1 MNTSIV
7 GSDKKFETQNLLNL
21 SDDELDR
28 SLKSLVKKEN
38 EVLSEILLH
47 ICEVDLRKLYLK
59 RSFGSLY
66 DYLTQYMGYS
76 SGPAQR
82 RIDAARLSKEV
93 PSLIEDLKAGH
104 LNLSQVSL
112 VQQFIRQKQMSDRK
126 RACGS
131 EPASNSNLFA
141 SNDRKSLCTI
151 QPQLKTDLLGS
162 LKNKS
167 IAESQVIVS
176 KALEIERLE
185 KPKIKRQADES
196 VRFEIS
202 FSKEQWGKLE
212 KMKSLLSHS
221 LPNGTWDQVLEYV
234 ADRVIASKTKARMK
248 NEVESPREEVSE
260 KDQTKSSDKNGESQ
274 MPAKFQKK
282 RSLYQLR
289 KDLLSRHSS
298 CQHRDKLT
306 NRLCTST
313 WQLQVDHVQ
322 PKWAGGS
329 DEIENLQVL
338 CAQHNRLRYREQ
350 AGMSH

>member
-1 MNTSIV
+1 MNTLIV
-7 GSDKKFETQNLLNL
+7 GSERKFEIQNLQNL

-47 ICEVDLRKLYLK
+47 IREVDLRRLYLK
-59 RSFGSLY
+59 KSFGSLF
-66 DYLTQYMGYS
+66 DYLTKQMGYS

-93 PSLIEDLKAGH
+93 PSLIEDLKAGN

-112 VQQFIRQKQMSDRK
+112 VQQLIRQKKMSYRK

-131 EPASNSNLFA
+131 EQASNSDLFT
-141 SNDRKSLCTI
+141 SNDRNSLCKT
-151 QPQLKTDLLGS
+151 QPQAKTELLDS

-176 KALEIERLE
+176 KALDIEMLE

-196 VRFEIS
+196 VRLEIS
-202 FSKEQWGKLE
+202 FSKEQWDKLE

-221 LPNGTWDQVLEYV
+221 LPTGTWDQVLEYV
-234 ADRVIASKTKARMK
+234 ADRIIASKTKARIQ
-248 NEVESPREEVSE
+248 NGAESPRDEVNE
-260 KDQTKSSDKNGESQ
+260 KDKAKSSDKNGENQ

-282 RSLYQLR
+282 RSFYQLR

-306 NRLCTST
+306 NQVCTST
-313 WQLQVDHVQ
+313 WQLQVDHIQ

-329 DEIENLQVL
+329 DEIENLRVL

-350 AGMSH
+350 AGMCS